1 MGKFLNML
9 KSEYAQLIQV
19 VNGNMEMKDKLL
31 LMLKNKL
38 FVGAIVAAGI
48 FLFLITPI
56 FSGEKNIDIV
66 KSGSLKIDSSVTVG
80 NALDN
85 YKYFSSTS
93 WKEFEDSQ
101 KRMVVEFNGKIPLD
115 TIIDN
120 IANGRDKEV
129 ENRFLLK
136 YPEFKSGAIVRI
148 QFLIDASRKS
158 FSVGYSCIEI
168 NGKQRCEG
176 DLDNIKD
183 IYVNKFVS
191 CVKVFGSMMFN
202 EVRNQVLED
211 ERSASLKKFVE
222 QNKKAFIGKYRGT
235 CDSSRHDLQLC
246 EFEIVDITAN
256 DLKFNWQ
263 VKISAPNENNSTVA
277 LGMPSKPSLPVEY
290 KVTKNSIPIVM
301 TSNVENTMGKRIVVE
316 GNFTVEDS
324 ANITYVKIEKNENS
338 NPSISMH
345 SFLSKLEPCNPIQF
359 EKYD

>member
-1 MGKFLNML
+1 
-9 KSEYAQLIQV
+9 
-19 VNGNMEMKDKLL
+19 
-31 LMLKNKL
+31 
-38 FVGAIVAAGI
+38 
-48 FLFLITPI
+48 
-56 FSGEKNIDIV
+56 V

-101 KRMVVEFNGKIPLD
+101 KRIVVEFNGKIPLD
-115 TIIDN
+115 TVINN

-148 QFLIDASRKS
+148 QFLVDVDRKS

-176 DLDNIKD
+176 DFDNIKD

-202 EVRNQVLED
+202 EVRTQVLED

-222 QNKKAFIGKYRGT
+222 QNKKVFIGKYRGT

-263 VKISAPNENNSTVA
+263 VRISSPNENNSTVA

-290 KVTKNSIPIVM
+290 KVTKNSIPIVL
-301 TSNVENTMGKRIVVE
+301 SGDVEKAEGKRVMVE
-316 GNFTVEDS
+316 GEFAVEGS
-324 ANITYVKIEKNENS
+324 TKGTSIEIEKKEN
-338 NPSISMH
+338 NKPTILMR
-345 SFLSKLEPCNPIQF
+345 SFLSKIESFNPIRF
-359 EKYD
+359 EKCD